1 MYYDSLIQVYL
12 HPSTPLPLTAIQVYK
27 LPKALEWSKWR
38 FLGPQSMFTA
48 TVPSQ
53 SEIGWIKCR
62 RNFGSFS
69 FIKKNKSRQSKKV
82 KKKIELRKISSKST
96 NSAHMEHD
104 VK

>member
-12 HPSTPLPLTAIQVYK
+12 HPSKPLPLTAIQVYK

-38 FLGPQSMFTA
+38 VLGPQSMFSA

-53 SEIGWIKCR
+53 SEICWIKCR
-62 RNFGSFS
+62 RNFSSFS
-69 FIKKNKSRQSKKV
+69 FIKRNKSRQSNKE
-82 KKKIELRKISSKST
+82 KKIELRKISSKST
-96 NSAHMEHD
+96 NSAHMERD